1 MKRIIFYFRSSH
13 WLVVP
18 KPGWPQA
25 SRTGLSMKFLE
36 SDKFGNQH
44 FTFDHSASYQTIQK
58 RFFHAVDSFNPEFII
73 VSPWLFHSTYLGTYT
88 LLFCKKN
95 LAFIY
100 LNPSS
105 FSTKIRTLYAF
116 LTGIPT
122 GEQPSSAT
130 STIQNFWSFEWHG
143 DLTIFFS
150 CFTGENNTCDPKA

>member
-1 MKRIIFYFRSSH
+1 MVTKCLEKLAIIMLKKHRKFCRCGLTHLDATPIFEKSFRSFWVTLYMKLYFFYSRSSH

-73 VSPWLFHSTYLGTYT
+73 VRVWFQ
-88 LLFCKKN
+88 
-95 LAFIY
+95 
-100 LNPSS
+100 LNPP
-105 FSTKIRTLYAF
+105 TKILTSYAF
-116 LTGIPT
+116 VTRIPT
-122 GEQPSSAT
+122 GELLSVPFTFQ
-130 STIQNFWSFEWHG
+130 IFWKIG
-143 DLTIFFS
+143 
-150 CFTGENNTCDPKA
+150 

>member
-1 MKRIIFYFRSSH
+1 MGITEILRMFWLYSATRYKKLWLHSKHSTNCWTYLIIAAHNCHTCMKLYFFYSRSSH

-73 VSPWLFHSTYLGTYT
+73 VRVWFKNTVFMIKYITGCSNLICTKKKRLLGHQKCT
-88 LLFCKKN
+88 FK
-95 LAFIY
+95 
-100 LNPSS
+100 S
-105 FSTKIRTLYAF
+105 
-116 LTGIPT
+116 
-122 GEQPSSAT
+122 
-130 STIQNFWSFEWHG
+130 
-143 DLTIFFS
+143 
-150 CFTGENNTCDPKA
+150 